1 MKFNEQLEKILKERL
16 DNVLLDNI
24 LNNKFF
30 VNNLTTRF
38 YIETL
43 IELEIQKFKK
53 EFNFAPFEF
62 EVEIEFFGNVKDCKY
77 IAKILI

>member
-53 EFNFAPFEF
+53 
-62 EVEIEFFGNVKDCKY
+62 
-77 IAKILI
+77 